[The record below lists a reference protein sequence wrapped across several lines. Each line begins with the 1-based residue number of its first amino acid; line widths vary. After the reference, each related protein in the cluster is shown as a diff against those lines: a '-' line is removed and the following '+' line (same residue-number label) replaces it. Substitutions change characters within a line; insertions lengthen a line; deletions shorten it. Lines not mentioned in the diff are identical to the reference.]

1 MSRRESLAR
10 GAAALA
16 VAGLVIKVSNLLVR
30 VPLTR
35 AMTAEGL
42 GIYQM
47 ALPAFYALYHIA
59 AGGVPVA
66 VQNLVAEYTTKG
78 RRAVAEQVLSMALTY
93 SVLAGGA
100 ATLLLL
106 TGAPLLAQMLG
117 ERRAAWSLVAVA
129 PAVVLFATDAIYRNY
144 LQGRKLMTPSATA
157 SVLEQGTKVAVTLLA
172 AFALIRHGKA
182 AAAAGAA
189 LGITAGAVISL
200 LYMFYIYQRIRHEDG
215 PLTDGLESRSLLAR
229 RMLKLAWPVTLGSV
243 FMPVLSLMDVGII
256 QRGFLKAGFLQD
268 QATAMYG
275 YYSGI
280 AVQVTWFP
288 FVLTNALANAMIP
301 VLAGAKARK
310 DHQAVVDRVLLGLR
324 ATGLICLPVAFAVA
338 VLAAPI
344 AGLFGEPRAAV
355 PLMYMAPVA
364 YLGPLAWLMTA
375 QLQALGRTGP
385 PMRNFAIAMVIKL
398 SLDALLAPVRG
409 VDIKGVALASMT
421 MFLIWCWM
429 NARTLEDEIQ
439 ERLPW
444 VRLLQGPLL
453 ASVAMGGA
461 LFGLAAAGLLPRANW
476 ATVSLAVG
484 LAPLLYLAILLG
496 TRAVTW
502 AELKELSGPV
512 GARLERLLQTI
523 WPFN

>member
-1 MSRRESLAR
+1 MSRKESLAR

-16 VAGLVIKVSNLLVR
+16 VAGLVIKLSNLLVR

-35 AMTAEGL
+35 LMTAEGL

-47 ALPAFYALYHIA
+47 ALPAFYALFHIA

-66 VQNLVAEYTTKG
+66 VQNLVAEYTSKG
-78 RRAVAEQVLSMALTY
+78 RRAVARQVLSIALTY

-106 TGAPLLAQMLG
+106 VGAPVLAKLLG
-117 ERRAAWSLVAVA
+117 EKRAAWSLVAVA
-129 PAVVLFATDAIYRNY
+129 PAVVLFAVDAIYRNY

-157 SVLEQGTKVAVTLLA
+157 SILEQGSKVGVTVVA
-172 AFALIRHGKA
+172 AFALMQYGKE

-200 LYMFYIYQRIRHEDG
+200 LYMLYVYGQIRREDG
-215 PLTDGLESRSLLAR
+215 PLTDGLESRALLAR
-229 RMLKLAWPVTLGSV
+229 RMVKLAWPVTLGSI
-243 FMPVLSLMDVGII
+243 FMPVLQLMDVGII
-256 QRGFLKAGFLQD
+256 QRGFLKAGYLQD

-280 AVQVTWFP
+280 AVQVAWFP
-288 FVLTNALANAMIP
+288 FVLTNALANAMVP
-301 VLAGAKARK
+301 VLAGARARGDK
-310 DHQAVVDRVLLGLR
+310 EAVVDRVLLGLR
-324 ATGLICLPVAFAVA
+324 ATGLICLPVSFGIA

-385 PMRNFAIAMVIKL
+385 PMRNFAIAMMIKL
-398 SLDALLAPVRG
+398 ALDALLAPIRG
-409 VDIKGVALASMT
+409 VDIRGVAAASMV
-421 MFLIWCWM
+421 MFFIWCWM
-429 NARTLEDEIQ
+429 NARTLEEEIQ

-444 VRLLQGPLL
+444 FWLLRGPLL

-461 LFGLAAAGLLPRANW
+461 LFGMAAAGALPQANW
-476 ATVSLAVG
+476 ATVSAAVG
-484 LAPLLYLAILLG
+484 VAPLLYVTMLMM
-496 TRAVTW
+496 TRAITW
-502 AELKELSGPV
+502 AEFKEMSGPV
-512 GARLERLLQTI
+512 GVRLERLLQAI
-523 WPFN
+523 WPFS

>member
-1 MSRRESLAR
+1 MSRKESLVR

-16 VAGLVIKVSNLLVR
+16 VAGLIIKVSNLLVR

-35 AMTAEGL
+35 LMSAEGL

-47 ALPAFYALYHIA
+47 ALPAFYALFHIA

-66 VQNLVAEYTTKG
+66 VQNLVAEYTAKG
-78 RRAVAEQVLSMALTY
+78 RRAVAEQVLGMALSY

-106 TGAPLLAQMLG
+106 VGARPLAYLLG

-129 PAVVLFATDAIYRNY
+129 PAVVLFAVDAIYRNY
-144 LQGRKLMTPSATA
+144 LQGRKLMTPSAAA
-157 SVLEQGTKVAVTLLA
+157 SILEQGTKVAVTMVA
-172 AFALIRHGKA
+172 AFALIQYGKEA
-182 AAAAGAA
+182 SAAGAA
-189 LGITAGAVISL
+189 LGITVGAVISL
-200 LYMFYIYQRIRHEDG
+200 LYMLYTYRKIRIEDG
-215 PLTDGLESRSLLAR
+215 PVTDGLESRALLAR

-243 FMPVLSLMDVGII
+243 FMPVLQLLDVGIV
-256 QRGFLKAGFLQD
+256 QRGFLKAGYLQD

-275 YYSGI
+275 FYSGI

-310 DHQAVVDRVLLGLR
+310 DHDAVVDRILLGLR
-324 ATGLICLPVAFAVA
+324 ATGLICLPVAFGVA

-385 PMRNFAIAMVIKL
+385 PMRNFAIAQVIKL
-398 SLDALLAPVRG
+398 SMDAMLAPIRG
-409 VDIKGVALASMT
+409 IDIKGVAIGSVV
-421 MFLIWCWM
+421 MFFIWCWM
-429 NARTLEDEIQ
+429 NARTLEEEIQ

-444 VRLLQGPLL
+444 VWLLQGPLL

-461 LFGLAAAGLLPRANW
+461 LFGLAAAGALPRAHW
-476 ATVSLAVG
+476 ATVGMSVSM
-484 LAPLLYLAILLG
+484 APLVYLAILFLS
-496 TRAVTW
+496 RAITW
-502 AELKELSGPV
+502 SEFKEMSGPV

-523 WPFN
+523 WPFS